1 MKEILTFI
9 VSFLGVI
16 GLIFLTYYAS
26 RWLNKRFSFSSS
38 RKIRVIERASL
49 AQDKSLVVVRVGK
62 KSLLLGVTPQ
72 HIENICEL
80 DSEDM
85 AEILSDEPAQGGTP
99 SFLDNLKKATLEHS
113 FVKPFVP
120 AEKTEKDEK
129 TDD

>member
-38 RKIRVIERASL
+38 SKKIRVVERAAL
-49 AQDKSLVVVRVGK
+49 AQDKSLVIVKVGT

-85 AEILSDEPAQGGTP
+85 KLILSDDAAQNGTP

-120 AEKTEKDEK
+120 AQKDEK